1 MPPDS
6 SRPALTKLGRDHT
19 RAPSDVS
26 FEREWYFTTRGLFRH
41 LTPFLDSEY
50 TRFRDTA
57 VFCISSFPANAY
69 PQLLEDLSLLAG
81 RQPYDD
87 PWSKLIATPGLDQ
100 NFGILSSRQ
109 MYKENR
115 SRSGSL
121 AVLTDRSRR
130 QERLHSAVARIYYIM
145 VHLLQQQ
152 RSLARQ
158 AALSNILKFVRNTPR
173 VP

>member
-1 MPPDS
+1 MPPGLSSRNALERDGFKLVLDNKVVIDQWHIWIKILCATAMPPDS

-26 FEREWYFTTRGLFRH
+26 FERERYFTTRGLFRH

-81 RQPYDD
+81 QQPYDD
-87 PWSKLIATPGLDQ
+87 PRSKLVATPG
-100 NFGILSSRQ
+100 
-109 MYKENR
+109 
-115 SRSGSL
+115 
-121 AVLTDRSRR
+121 
-130 QERLHSAVARIYYIM
+130 
-145 VHLLQQQ
+145 
-152 RSLARQ
+152 
-158 AALSNILKFVRNTPR
+158 
-173 VP
+173 